1 MFAIRRKYLIKPL
14 QPVQNTTADF
24 VTQKYLT
31 KHDVIFLGWLPVI
44 ERKEINLAKI
54 A

>member
-1 MFAIRRKYLIKPL
+1 MFANRPKYLIKPL
-14 QPVQNTTADF
+14 QPVQNTTDF
-24 VTQKYLT
+24 VLQKYLT